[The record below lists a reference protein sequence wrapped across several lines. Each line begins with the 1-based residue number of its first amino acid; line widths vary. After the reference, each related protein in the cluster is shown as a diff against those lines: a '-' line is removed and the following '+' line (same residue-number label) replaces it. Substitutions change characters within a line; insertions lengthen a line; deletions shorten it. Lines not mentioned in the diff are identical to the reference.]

1 MSSGGQAMSTPIQQ
15 LPPTTAGGAELPTD
29 PEVMAVLNE
38 MEAEVNAAR
47 SAAAAA
53 GAAANSAAA
62 MRAAP
67 QQHGGG
73 PMGQSQGAHGAQP
86 MMPPG
91 CYFGPSGGL
100 VCGMTGG
107 FGDEG
112 LWNSRH
118 AQNAA
123 IAAVIALAL
132 FYPASLEAFYQK
144 IPVAR
149 IAALFSSNDK
159 LVRAALFAAIIYV
172 LLLRMNA

>member
-15 LPPTTAGGAELPTD
+15 LPPTTAGGAELPSD

-67 QQHGGG
+67 HQQHGGG
-73 PMGQSQGAHGAQP
+73 PMGQPHGAPP

-100 VCGMTGG
+100 VCGMSDG
-107 FGDEG
+107 FGDGG
-112 LWNSRH
+112 LWNAGH

-123 IAAVIALAL
+123 IAAAIALAL

>member
-15 LPPTTAGGAELPTD
+15 LPPTTAGGAELPSD

-67 QQHGGG
+67 HQQHGGG
-73 PMGQSQGAHGAQP
+73 PMGQPHGAPP

-107 FGDEG
+107 FGDDG
-112 LWNSRH
+112 LWNSQH

>member
-15 LPPTTAGGAELPTD
+15 LPPTTAGGVELPSD

-53 GAAANSAAA
+53 GAASAAAA

-67 QQHGGG
+67 QHHGG
-73 PMGQSQGAHGAQP
+73 PMGPAQGAQGAPQQ
-86 MMPPG
+86 MLPPG

-100 VCGMTGG
+100 VCGMSDG
-107 FGDEG
+107 FGDGG
-112 LWNSRH
+112 LWNAGH

-123 IAAVIALAL
+123 IAAAIALAL

-159 LVRAALFAAIIYV
+159 LVRAALFAAIVYV

>member
-1 MSSGGQAMSTPIQQ
+1 MSTPIQQ
-15 LPPTTAGGAELPTD
+15 LPPTSVGGAELPTD

-38 MEAEVNAAR
+38 MEAEVTAAR
-47 SAAAAA
+47 NAAAAA
-53 GAAANSAAA
+53 GAASAAA
-62 MRAAP
+62 ANAARAP
-67 QQHGGG
+67 QQGAGA
-73 PMGQSQGAHGAQP
+73 GAHGPP
-86 MMPPG
+86 MMYGAPPMPPPG
-91 CYFGPSGGL
+91 CYFSPSGGL
-100 VCGMTGG
+100 VCGGG
-107 FGDEG
+107 GDG
-112 LWNSRH
+112 GSALWNVAY

-172 LLLRMNA
+172 LLMRMNA